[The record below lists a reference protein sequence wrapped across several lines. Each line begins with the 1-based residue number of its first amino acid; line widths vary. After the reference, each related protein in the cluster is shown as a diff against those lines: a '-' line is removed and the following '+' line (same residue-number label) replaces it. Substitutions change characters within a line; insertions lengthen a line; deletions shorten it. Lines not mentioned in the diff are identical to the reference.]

1 MFRPPYIHDREDL
14 VFMREHLGR
23 DAYVDWIWRERDHG
37 KIYPHTSR
45 FDWPWRVTML
55 RRSAAL
61 KVVPR

>member
-1 MFRPPYIHDREDL
+1 
-14 VFMREHLGR
+14 MREHLGR